1 MPENVPEKPSQS
13 SGNTPTS
20 AEDGICRNCGYPTDG
35 EPCGFCADR
44 RRSDAA
50 QRKRQEWVWGGAR
63 ALDTFTLE
71 AFKTSP
77 NNAAAAAAANEL
89 DLRKHNAYI
98 MGPTGTGK
106 SHLAIAIA
114 RKEYSTN
121 HKVVWKPTE
130 IARELRAAEN
140 STEEQDFIDEITA
153 QRRLVIDDLGIE
165 KLTEFLQTLLYEIID
180 GRYMTAKGGLII
192 TSNLSL
198 DDLAQRIGDDRIS
211 SRIAG
216 MSRIISLKGEVD
228 RRIT

>member
-1 MPENVPEKPSQS
+1 MRTLADRDYCSE
-13 SGNTPTS
+13 
-20 AEDGICRNCGYPTDG
+20 CGYPKLG
-35 EPCGFCADR
+35 VCGRCR
-44 RRSDAA
+44 ERKAA
-50 QRKRQEWVWGGAR
+50 ERESERLAKESARVNRLNQEFVWGGAR
-63 ALDTFTLE
+63 ALDTFTFE

-77 NNAAAAAAANEL
+77 NNTAAAAAANEL
-89 DLRKHNAYI
+89 DLSMHNAYI

-106 SHLAIAIA
+106 THLAVAIA
-114 RKEYSTN
+114 RRDHNIS

-130 IARELRAAEN
+130 IARELRSSESAVG
-140 STEEQDFIDEITA
+140 EQGFIDQIVS

-198 DDLAQRIGDDRIS
+198 DALADHIGDDRIS